1 MSKVPRKVTAKIVK
15 AKVSPRDFNL
25 GKYGLLI
32 YWAVTG
38 VHMSTKNLA

>member
-1 MSKVPRKVTAKIVK
+1 MSKVPKSRKKR
-15 AKVSPRDFNL
+15 PRDFNL